1 MHENKKWITIAVT
14 LPEPEAW
21 AMDQFLKRLTF
32 EDYLR
37 HAVDKEDAWLI
48 VDAAKKMREA
58 LEGAGISRC

>member
-1 MHENKKWITIAVT
+1 
-14 LPEPEAW
+14 
-21 AMDQFLKRLTF
+21 LKRLTF

-48 VDAAKKMREA
+48 VDAAKKIREA